1 MTVQLTANSKFLI
14 LNLQENAN
22 NKQTNNEA
30 NIPAILSNKLLPK
43 QNVFLRD
50 NANRKAGS
58 LTYMY
63 VGLKAFSEC

>member
-1 MTVQLTANSKFLI
+1 MAVQLTANSKFLR

-30 NIPAILSNKLLPK
+30 NIPAILSE
-43 QNVFLRD
+43 QTNVFLRD
-50 NANRKAGS
+50 NANRKAAS
-58 LTYMY
+58 LSYMY